1 MEKLKIKKRKPRRN
15 KYEKAIR
22 EASNWLENNMHDWF
36 DGDSEFAVASDFIKI
51 DKFIENFIEHM
62 KQSL

>member
-1 MEKLKIKKRKPRRN
+1 
-15 KYEKAIR
+15 
-22 EASNWLENNMHDWF
+22 MHDWF
-36 DGDSEFAVASDFIKI
+36 DGDSEFAVASNFIKV